1 MDTVRLAALLAEAM
15 EEQAH
20 HLRWFAGAEAALRER
35 VTGNGVDVAVA
46 ERSGTAV
53 TGAEA
58 AGAEATG
65 AAAHMQHVHEAI
77 DELRRLADSIERSD
91 NERDSVFR
99 RLQRQLGVE
108 HTSRLHD
115 VIAWLPEKARVGVQ
129 LSFNSLRDA
138 ADAVRATSDR
148 LGHLFRSVSGTMGAL
163 IGELLPGVSGAAYR
177 ADGKRLGIDQPSL
190 LVDQHH

>member
-1 MDTVRLAALLAEAM
+1 MDTVRLAALLAEVM

-20 HLRWFAGAEAALRER
+20 HLRRFAGAEAALRER
-35 VTGNGVDVAVA
+35 VTGGGGESNEA
-46 ERSGTAV
+46 ESAPRG
-53 TGAEA
+53 
-58 AGAEATG
+58 
-65 AAAHMQHVHEAI
+65 AAHMQHVHEAI

-99 RLQRQLGVE
+99 RLQRELGVE
-108 HTSRLHD
+108 NATRLHD

-163 IGELLPGVSGAAYR
+163 IGELLPGVSGAAYQ
-177 ADGKRLGIDQPSL
+177 ADGRRSGVNRPSL

>member
-20 HLRWFAGAEAALRER
+20 HLRRFAGAEAQLRDR
-35 VTGNGVDVAVA
+35 VSGGAGGGGGTSVA
-46 ERSGTAV
+46 GD
-53 TGAEA
+53 
-58 AGAEATG
+58 
-65 AAAHMQHVHEAI
+65 AAAADTTAQMQRVHEAI
-77 DELRRLADSIERSD
+77 DQLRQLAASIERSD

-99 RLQRQLGVE
+99 RLQRELGVQQGAKL
-108 HTSRLHD
+108 RD

-138 ADAVRATSDR
+138 ADSVRATSDR

-163 IGELLPGVSGAAYR
+163 IGELLPGISGAAYA
-177 ADGKRLGIDQPSL
+177 ADGKRVRLDRPSL
-190 LVDQHH
+190 LLDQHH

>member
-1 MDTVRLAALLAEAM
+1 MDTVRLAALLAEVM

-20 HLRWFAGAEAALRER
+20 HLRRFAGAEAALRER
-35 VTGNGVDVAVA
+35 VTGGGGESNEA
-46 ERSGTAV
+46 ESAPRGSAPRG
-53 TGAEA
+53 
-58 AGAEATG
+58 
-65 AAAHMQHVHEAI
+65 AAHMQHVHEAI

-99 RLQRQLGVE
+99 RLQRELGVE
-108 HTSRLHD
+108 NATRLHD

-163 IGELLPGVSGAAYR
+163 IGELLPGVSGAAYQ
-177 ADGKRLGIDQPSL
+177 ADGRRSGVDRPSL